1 VYPTY
6 KDMAACAE
14 GGAHA
19 YGHNGIGG
27 VMGDVYASPGDPV
40 FWLHHLF
47 IDHNY
52 RIWQLGDENAR
63 TSAAGVNGKDAY
75 GNTLTMDTMVY
86 MEGLAPDIAIRDII
100 NTKSTTLCYRYDY

>member
-1 VYPTY
+1 
-6 KDMAACAE
+6 MAACAE

-19 YGHNGIGG
+19 YGHNGIGA

-52 RIWQLGDENAR
+52 RIWQNADPAR
-63 TSAAGVNGKDAY
+63 ITAAGVNGVDKF
-75 GNTLTMDTMVY
+75 GNQLTMNTMIYV
-86 MEGLAPDIAIRDII
+86 EGLRPDIAVRDII

>member
-1 VYPTY
+1 
-6 KDMAACAE
+6 MAACAE

-27 VMGDVYASPGDPV
+27 IMGDVYASPGDPV

-52 RIWQLGDENAR
+52 RIWQNNDPAR
-63 TSAAGVNGKDAY
+63 ITAAGVNGRDAY
-75 GNTLTMDTMVY
+75 GNTLTVDTIVY
-86 MEGLAPDIAIRDII
+86 MEGIRPDVAVRDIL
-100 NTKSTTLCYRYDY
+100 NTLSTTLCYRYDY

>member
-1 VYPTY
+1 
-6 KDMAACAE
+6 MAACAE

-52 RIWQLGDENAR
+52 RIWQLGDEGAR
-63 TSAAGVNGKDAY
+63 TSAAGVNGKDVY
-75 GNTLTMDTMVY
+75 GNTLTMDTMIY